1 MSEALVVGLISA
13 LVSLIGIIVASKD
26 TRDKVTNKL
35 DTNQKIMENEMKHI
49 KSEMK
54 DMKNDIKTHN
64 HYAKL
69 FDENIPIIK
78 DRLSNQ
84 SKEILGVKEEI
95 QFYHRTTQD

>member
-1 MSEALVVGLISA
+1 MSDALVVGLISA

-26 TRDKVTNKL
+26 TRDKVTQKL

-49 KSEMK
+49 KTEMT

-69 FDENIPIIK
+69 FDENIPVIK
-78 DRLSNQ
+78 DRLSTNADRI
-84 SKEILGVKEEI
+84 KGLEKDMRY
-95 QFYHRTTQD
+95 YHRPTQD